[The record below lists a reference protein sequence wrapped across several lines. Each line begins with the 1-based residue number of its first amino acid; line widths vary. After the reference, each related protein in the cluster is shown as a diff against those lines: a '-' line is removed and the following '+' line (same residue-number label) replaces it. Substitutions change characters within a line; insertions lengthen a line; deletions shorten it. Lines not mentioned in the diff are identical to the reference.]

1 MALTK
6 VKYGITDAPL
16 NVFAFGATGNG
27 YTDDSAAIQAAIDA
41 AIDTTGGVYFPA
53 GEYLVGT
60 SIEIASSSN
69 ITGGVKLYGDVPQ
82 SLGTVATFLQ
92 KDVNIPVFTNYG
104 IATQF
109 SGLAF
114 TVWAGSSYS
123 STGAAILATA
133 YTSNSITFSAN
144 PFLGGSAVIWNATV
158 TATDSTVYTNVIQ
171 FSCQGSWYASSM
183 TINGNG
189 TVTFNGVKGANG
201 TLNAS
206 ISGVVGAGV
215 TFVSLAAA
223 ATISYTNSNAGMI
236 YNAIKENQFYDHLW
250 FYGCARCINFSALGS
265 GGGAGVGVGN
275 AGFFSDIVVDGAV
288 NFIYA
293 QGQIYGAQ
301 ITNSQFYG
309 CAVAFYAPYGNI
321 QSSNFSNLQ
330 IITGQMFQA
339 NNDLYGLTVTGCSFN
354 AIDGYGYSSLLFNC
368 AGAIERCTITGNNF
382 GRSNYITIQCDS
394 IKSSIISGNDIISN
408 GEGVSDPWLY
418 VSGANGV
425 TYSYLG
431 GNNFAN
437 LYTSNSNRLAFLNA
451 SPSVVGSTFGGEFI
465 GYQTG
470 TTVIGWLAPTFQNSW
485 ANVGG
490 GAQSVAY
497 FKDQN
502 GVVSIRGQLVGGS
515 SGTVCFTLPSG
526 YRPLGLLKAY
536 GRANTSS
543 GEVPMAVDIATSG
556 TVTIQTAVVTWG
568 DFGMISFATR

>member
-1 MALTK
+1 
-6 VKYGITDAPL
+6 
-16 NVFAFGATGNG
+16 
-27 YTDDSAAIQAAIDA
+27 
-41 AIDTTGGVYFPA
+41 
-53 GEYLVGT
+53 
-60 SIEIASSSN
+60 
-69 ITGGVKLYGDVPQ
+69 
-82 SLGTVATFLQ
+82 
-92 KDVNIPVFTNYG
+92 
-104 IATQF
+104 
-109 SGLAF
+109 
-114 TVWAGSSYS
+114 
-123 STGAAILATA
+123 
-133 YTSNSITFSAN
+133 
-144 PFLGGSAVIWNATV
+144 
-158 TATDSTVYTNVIQ
+158 
-171 FSCQGSWYASSM
+171 
-183 TINGNG
+183 
-189 TVTFNGVKGANG
+189 
-201 TLNAS
+201 
-206 ISGVVGAGV
+206 
-215 TFVSLAAA
+215 
-223 ATISYTNSNAGMI
+223 
-236 YNAIKENQFYDHLW
+236 
-250 FYGCARCINFSALGS
+250 
-265 GGGAGVGVGN
+265 
-275 AGFFSDIVVDGAV
+275 
-288 NFIYA
+288 
-293 QGQIYGAQ
+293 
-301 ITNSQFYG
+301 
-309 CAVAFYAPYGNI
+309 
-321 QSSNFSNLQ
+321 
-330 IITGQMFQA
+330 
-339 NNDLYGLTVTGCSFN
+339 
-354 AIDGYGYSSLLFNC
+354 LFNC